1 MGEVISS
8 LLKVARDRHVYVFLL
23 LPLQSINESY
33 IGMDIVKNQRVQ
45 YGTGTSKMVRY
56 FHGTLLHYY
65 YINCDVNSNV

>member
-45 YGTGTSKMVRY
+45 
-56 FHGTLLHYY
+56 
-65 YINCDVNSNV
+65 